1 LAGFAASPLRRAL
14 NQALARYEEWERP
27 LRSYRAE
34 EMRRLNKDGF
44 TWDMFDRGLREL
56 AARLQANFDP
66 WVAIHPLVEQLC
78 AAYVAG
84 DGAERAEIRAFA
96 AQRKSLGDV
105 LGRFANQ
112 CAARVTCAADGPRVA
127 QALTALAIENCP
139 TDYRDTLMTLA
150 DLYVAAEQAGVDPRA
165 LFAAASELATDEFT
179 PGGCES
185 MARMLREFHGYS
197 VLRERRGMD
206 GPYGGPA

>member
-1 LAGFAASPLRRAL
+1 MNFAASPLRRAL

-27 LRSYRAE
+27 LRKYRAVG
-34 EMRRLNKDGF
+34 MRRLNKDGF
-44 TWDMFDRGLREL
+44 TWDMFDHGLREL
-56 AARLQANFDP
+56 DARLRAVSDP
-66 WVAIHPLVEQLC
+66 WVALHPLIEQLC
-78 AAYVAG
+78 AAYVAADQAG
-84 DGAERAEIRAFA
+84 RAEIRAFA

-112 CAARVTCAADGPRVA
+112 AATRVTCAADGPRVA

-150 DLYVAAEQAGVDPRA
+150 DLYVAAEQAGVDPRP

-185 MARMLREFHGYS
+185 VARMLRDFHDSS
-197 VLRERRGMD
+197 VLRERRAMD

>member
-1 LAGFAASPLRRAL
+1 MSFAASPLRRAL

-27 LRSYRAE
+27 LRKYRSDG
-34 EMRRLNKDGF
+34 MRRLNKGGF

-56 AARLQANFDP
+56 EASLRAESDP
-66 WVAIHPLVEQLC
+66 WVALHAVIDELC
-78 AAYVAG
+78 AAYVDG
-84 DGAERAEIRAFA
+84 DNAARAEIRAFA

-150 DLYVAAEQAGVDPRA
+150 DLYVAAEQAGIDPRP
-165 LFAAASELATDEFT
+165 LFAAASGLATDDFT
-179 PGGCES
+179 TGGCES
-185 MARMLREFHGYS
+185 VARMLRDFHEYS